1 MKIRIKIGNVCGGV
15 ALLVLASCA
24 DHWDD
29 FTPKHEEEAEGI
41 SFTATVSSS
50 RMVQDTRADGSIVN
64 LNEYTLPETKM
75 RDYWRANEEGTV
87 EKTTKE
93 YYVGVFGCY
102 TGQNKWNELVD
113 LSEKASP
120 TDEETATL
128 QDYYSANLLYNQKAK
143 ILEPSSRGTNALEYT
158 PLRFWP
164 NNLLENNAT
173 TQHEYCTFWAY
184 YPYNETADP
193 GTYGISISEE
203 GLGKGKG
210 MGSVKFTM
218 HPDAAQQSD
227 FMISEIVTDCNR
239 DAYPLVGTD
248 VNTYSPKPVPF
259 IFHHMLAQVRLYAFI
274 RGTDKIVYAVDD
286 AADDKIRRVTAA
298 EAEAKK
304 QIVDAW
310 GVAHDAEEGEP
321 IPDDTEWLTSN
332 EKKGGTVRWAR
343 TNYYDVRHEKKRADI
358 AYSMSFNNI
367 KTECTF
373 TPQYVN
379 GKATIS
385 YTDAETL
392 GSATVN
398 HFIMNPYW
406 FRFYD
411 KTGDLTPYRER
422 YMLNDKYMFGYFE
435 DSPVYKREDASES
448 DGIDWSDTEWN
459 SYNIETDKDP
469 LHYLS
474 RDELKDEL
482 KDPNDE
488 TKHYNYF
495 PGNIL
500 MVVPQVLKDDDVPHI
515 VITAKDTNGTTARV
529 TINMLNMN
537 LTWESGFIY
546 CYAFIDELMP
556 GDDKVK
562 GPESITVVYDPESWT
577 DQW

>member
-143 ILEPSSRGTNALEYT
+143 ILEPSSRGTNTLEYT

-164 NNLLENNAT
+164 NNLLESDA

-193 GTYGISISEE
+193 GAYGISISAASQ
-203 GLGKGKG
+203 GKGKG
-210 MGSVKFTM
+210 MDSMKFTM

-227 FMISEIVTDCNR
+227 FMISDIVTDCNR
-239 DAYPLVGTD
+239 DAYPLVGTA

-259 IFHHMLAQVRLYAFI
+259 VFHHLLAQVRLYAFI
-274 RGTDKIVYAVDD
+274 RGTDKIVYAVDN
-286 AADDKIRRVTAA
+286 AADDKIRRVTAE
-298 EAEAKK
+298 EAADETK

-310 GVAHDAEEGEP
+310 GVAHDAVEGEP
-321 IPDDTEWLTSN
+321 IPDDTEWLDSY
-332 EKKGGTVRWAR
+332 EKKGETVRWSR
-343 TNYYDVRHEKKRADI
+343 TTITDVDETLMADI
-358 AYSMSFNNI
+358 TYSMSFNNI

-373 TPQYVN
+373 TPEYDASGN
-379 GKATIS
+379 ATLN
-385 YTDAETL
+385 YTNAETL

-398 HFIMNPYW
+398 HYIMNPYW
-406 FRFYD
+406 FTFQD
-411 KTGDLTPYRER
+411 GER
-422 YMLNDKYMFGYFE
+422 VMLNDQYMYGFFENVNDDNKNGSFGEGDNTLGYQLTEETE
-435 DSPVYKREDASES
+435 DPD
-448 DGIDWSDTEWN
+448 
-459 SYNIETDKDP
+459 
-469 LHYLS
+469 
-474 RDELKDEL
+474 
-482 KDPNDE
+482 ND

-495 PGNIL
+495 PGNII
-500 MVVPQVLKDDDVPHI
+500 MAVPQVLKDEDVPHI
-515 VITAKDTNGTTARV
+515 VITAKGKDTNNNDVSARV
-529 TINMLNMN
+529 TINMLNMQ
-537 LTWESGFIY
+537 LKWESGFIY
-546 CYAFIDELMP
+546 CYAFLDELMP

-562 GPESITVVYDPESWT
+562 GPESITVVFDPRSWT

>member
-15 ALLVLASCA
+15 ALLVLTSCA

-143 ILEPSSRGTNALEYT
+143 ILEPSSRGTNTLEYT

-332 EKKGGTVRWAR
+332 EKKGETVRWSR
-343 TNYYDVRHEKKRADI
+343 TTITDVDRTLMTDI
-358 AYSMSFNNI
+358 TYSMSFNNI

-373 TPQYVN
+373 TPEYDASGN
-379 GKATIS
+379 ATLN
-385 YTDAETL
+385 YTNAETL

-398 HFIMNPYW
+398 HYIMNPYW
-406 FRFYD
+406 FTFQD
-411 KTGDLTPYRER
+411 GER
-422 YMLNDKYMFGYFE
+422 VMLNDQYMYGFFENVNDDNKNGSFGEGDNTLGYQL
-435 DSPVYKREDASES
+435 
-448 DGIDWSDTEWN
+448 TE
-459 SYNIETDKDP
+459 ETQNPD
-469 LHYLS
+469 
-474 RDELKDEL
+474 
-482 KDPNDE
+482 ND

-495 PGNIL
+495 PGNII
-500 MVVPQVLKDDDVPHI
+500 MAVPQVLKDEDVPHI
-515 VITAKDTNGTTARV
+515 VITAKGKDTNNNDVSARM
-529 TINMLNMN
+529 TINMLNMQ
-537 LTWESGFIY
+537 LKWESGFIY
-546 CYAFIDELMP
+546 CYAFLDELMP

-562 GPESITVVYDPESWT
+562 GPESITVVFDPRSWT

>member
-1 MKIRIKIGNVCGGV
+1 MIIRIKIGNVWGGV

-87 EKTTKE
+87 EKTSKE
-93 YYVGVFGCY
+93 FYVGVFGCY
-102 TGQNKWNELVD
+102 TGQNTWESLAT

-128 QDYYSANLLYNQKAK
+128 QDHYSANLLYNQKAK

-164 NNLLENNAT
+164 NNLLESDA

-193 GTYGISISEE
+193 GAYGISISAASQ
-203 GLGKGKG
+203 GKGKG
-210 MGSVKFTM
+210 MGSMKFTM

-227 FMISEIVTDCNR
+227 FMISDIVTDCNR
-239 DAYPLVGTD
+239 DAYPLVGTA

-259 IFHHMLAQVRLYAFI
+259 VFHHLLAQVRLYAFI
-274 RGTDKIVYAVDD
+274 RGTDKIVYAVDN
-286 AADDKIRRVTAA
+286 AADDKIRRVTAE
-298 EAEAKK
+298 EAADETK

-310 GVAHDAEEGEP
+310 GVAHDAVEGEP
-321 IPDDTEWLTSN
+321 IPDDTEWLDSN
-332 EKKGGTVRWAR
+332 EKKGETVRWSR
-343 TNYYDVRHEKKRADI
+343 TTITDVDGTLMADI
-358 AYSMSFNNI
+358 TYSMSFNNI

-373 TPQYVN
+373 TPEYDASGN
-379 GKATIS
+379 ATFN
-385 YTDAETL
+385 YTNAETL

-398 HFIMNPYW
+398 HYIMNPYW
-406 FRFYD
+406 FTFQD
-411 KTGDLTPYRER
+411 NER
-422 YMLNDKYMFGYFE
+422 VMLNDQYMYGFFENVNDDNKNGSFGEGDNTLGYQ
-435 DSPVYKREDASES
+435 R
-448 DGIDWSDTEWN
+448 TE
-459 SYNIETDKDP
+459 ETQNPD
-469 LHYLS
+469 
-474 RDELKDEL
+474 
-482 KDPNDE
+482 NN

-495 PGNIL
+495 PGNII
-500 MVVPQVLKDDDVPHI
+500 MAVPQVLKDEDVPHI
-515 VITAKDTNGTTARV
+515 VITAKGKDTNKNDVSARV
-529 TINMLNMN
+529 TINMLNMQ
-537 LTWESGFIY
+537 LKWESGFIY
-546 CYAFIDELMP
+546 CYAFLDELMP

-562 GPESITVVYDPESWT
+562 GPESITVVFDPRSWT

>member
-1 MKIRIKIGNVCGGV
+1 MKIKIKIGNVWGGV

-29 FTPKHEEEAEGI
+29 FTPKHEEEAESI
-41 SFTATVSSS
+41 SFTATVSSN

-64 LNEYTLPETKM
+64 LNEYTLPDTNP

-93 YYVGVFGCY
+93 FYVGVFGCY

-143 ILEPSSRGTNALEYT
+143 ILEPSSRGTNTLEYT

-164 NNLLENNAT
+164 NNLLESDA

-193 GTYGISISEE
+193 GAYGISISAASQ
-203 GLGKGKG
+203 GKGKG
-210 MGSVKFTM
+210 MGSMKFTM

-227 FMISEIVTDCNR
+227 FMISDIVTDCNR

-259 IFHHMLAQVRLYAFI
+259 VFHHLLAQVRLYAFI

-286 AADDKIRRVTAA
+286 AADDKIRRVTAE
-298 EAEAKK
+298 EAADETK

-310 GVAHDAEEGEP
+310 GVAHDAVEGEP
-321 IPDDTEWLTSN
+321 IPDDTEWLDSYK
-332 EKKGGTVRWAR
+332 KKGETVRWSR
-343 TNYYDVRHEKKRADI
+343 TTITDVDGTLMADI
-358 AYSMSFNNI
+358 TYSMSFNNI

-373 TPQYVN
+373 TPEYDTSGN
-379 GKATIS
+379 ATFN
-385 YTDAETL
+385 YTNAETL

-398 HFIMNPYW
+398 HYIMNPYW
-406 FRFYD
+406 FTFQD
-411 KTGDLTPYRER
+411 GER
-422 YMLNDKYMFGYFE
+422 VMLNDQYMYGFFENVNDDNKNGSFGEGDNTLGYQLTEETE
-435 DSPVYKREDASES
+435 DPD
-448 DGIDWSDTEWN
+448 
-459 SYNIETDKDP
+459 
-469 LHYLS
+469 
-474 RDELKDEL
+474 
-482 KDPNDE
+482 ND

-495 PGNIL
+495 PGNII
-500 MVVPQVLKDDDVPHI
+500 MAVPQVLKDEDVPHI
-515 VITAKDTNGTTARV
+515 VITAKGKDTNNNDVSARV
-529 TINMLNMN
+529 TINMLNMQ
-537 LTWESGFIY
+537 LKWESGFIY
-546 CYAFIDELMP
+546 CYAFLDELMP

-562 GPESITVVYDPESWT
+562 GPESITVVFDPRSWT